1 MILLEI
7 PSAYQNAYDFLLF
20 EQDSEINLSNPLAEI
35 SVYRMDSIFEK
46 ILPRLLV
53 CVKKKVSFDLN
64 EREIEKMLERELL
77 FQRDEVEIQFTYII
91 EGIESEL

>member
-7 PSAYQNAYDFLLF
+7 PSAYQNGYEFLLF
-20 EQDSEINLSNPLAEI
+20 EQDSEINLSSPLAEI

-53 CVKKKVSFDLN
+53 CVKKKASFDLN

-77 FQRDEVEIQFTYII
+77 FQNDEVEIQFTYII
-91 EGIESEL
+91 EGIQSEL